1 MAERVLEKLD
11 ILDEQ
16 AKTLLATRAK
26 KNCLQSQV
34 KRKISVIPLTF
45 DFQLE
50 LEKDIATSIS
60 KTNSKITKDRSY
72 GTKKPKRY
80 VSFKN
85 MPEPKKSDFQ
95 NSNLRSSFLPTNIKT
110 QEIKSIEPAEEY
122 LKSRSNRSFHYL
134 KDIPETEYA
143 KPFQELYSQHRHQC
157 RRTLCSTVF
166 SSVPS
171 NQSNAYKKEEDS
183 NYRIKSSSDF
193 NDFSTKENEA
203 IRNDQLNEYS
213 VRHKSML
220 PLCFE
225 DELIKPDAKIIDV
238 SLVKTVTSHTGKN
251 DTNPIIFHEAGYIQM
266 LLLTKNRLPP
276 HSMEN
281 GNGSPYERSNVVLER
296 NCEMLKSVARDQSIT
311 PSKTQRTLP
320 TTQKKDIP
328 AISLEVSHRV
338 VDDKLRKKTRKQ
350 TFENIPWDKLYNFSQ
365 TFSSLTK
372 KFVGF
377 LDKTV
382 IQEMSAKTGKFEKM
396 FSTVKPMSE
405 FSASPVKYYS
415 KPSRNI
421 LKVHKI
427 NNVTPLDDLLN
438 LSGKK

>member
-1 MAERVLEKLD
+1 
-11 ILDEQ
+11 
-16 AKTLLATRAK
+16 
-26 KNCLQSQV
+26 
-34 KRKISVIPLTF
+34 
-45 DFQLE
+45 
-50 LEKDIATSIS
+50 
-60 KTNSKITKDRSY
+60 
-72 GTKKPKRY
+72 
-80 VSFKN
+80 
-85 MPEPKKSDFQ
+85 
-95 NSNLRSSFLPTNIKT
+95 
-110 QEIKSIEPAEEY
+110 
-122 LKSRSNRSFHYL
+122 
-134 KDIPETEYA
+134 
-143 KPFQELYSQHRHQC
+143 
-157 RRTLCSTVF
+157 
-166 SSVPS
+166 
-171 NQSNAYKKEEDS
+171 
-183 NYRIKSSSDF
+183 
-193 NDFSTKENEA
+193 
-203 IRNDQLNEYS
+203 
-213 VRHKSML
+213 
-220 PLCFE
+220 
-225 DELIKPDAKIIDV
+225 
-238 SLVKTVTSHTGKN
+238 
-251 DTNPIIFHEAGYIQM
+251 M

-296 NCEMLKSVARDQSIT
+296 NCEMLKSIARDQSIT

-338 VDDKLRKKTRKQ
+338 VGDKLRKKTRKQ

>member
-26 KNCLQSQV
+26 KDCLQSQV

-95 NSNLRSSFLPTNIKT
+95 NSNLRPSFLPTNIKI

-122 LKSRSNRSFHYL
+122 LKSRSIRSFHYL

-143 KPFQELYSQHRHQC
+143 KPFQELYSQHRHLR

-183 NYRIKSSSDF
+183 NY
-193 NDFSTKENEA
+193 STKENES

-213 VRHKSML
+213 VRHKSLL

-238 SLVKTVTSHTGKN
+238 SLVKTVTSHT
-251 DTNPIIFHEAGYIQM
+251 I
-266 LLLTKNRLPP
+266 
-276 HSMEN
+276 
-281 GNGSPYERSNVVLER
+281 
-296 NCEMLKSVARDQSIT
+296 
-311 PSKTQRTLP
+311 
-320 TTQKKDIP
+320 
-328 AISLEVSHRV
+328 
-338 VDDKLRKKTRKQ
+338 
-350 TFENIPWDKLYNFSQ
+350 
-365 TFSSLTK
+365 
-372 KFVGF
+372 
-377 LDKTV
+377 
-382 IQEMSAKTGKFEKM
+382 
-396 FSTVKPMSE
+396 
-405 FSASPVKYYS
+405 
-415 KPSRNI
+415 
-421 LKVHKI
+421 
-427 NNVTPLDDLLN
+427 
-438 LSGKK
+438 

>member
-1 MAERVLEKLD
+1 MDYSLPGSSVHGIFQARVLE
-11 ILDEQ
+11 
-16 AKTLLATRAK
+16 RV

-50 LEKDIATSIS
+50 LEKDIATSMS
-60 KTNSKITKDRSY
+60 KTNSKITTDRSY
-72 GTKKPKRY
+72 GTKKPKRS

-95 NSNLRSSFLPTNIKT
+95 NSNLRPPFLPTNIKT
-110 QEIKSIEPAEEY
+110 QEIKSIEPVEEY
-122 LKSRSNRSFHYL
+122 LKSRSIKSFHYL

-143 KPFQELYSQHRHQC
+143 KPFQELYSQHRPQC
-157 RRTLCSTVF
+157 RRTSGSTVF

-171 NQSNAYKKEEDS
+171 NQSNAYKKEDS
-183 NYRIKSSSDF
+183 IYRIKSSSDC
-193 NDFSTKENEA
+193 NDFGTKENES
-203 IRNDQLNEYS
+203 IRNDQQNEYS
-213 VRHKSML
+213 ARQKSLL

-238 SLVKTVTSHTGKN
+238 SLVKTVTSHPGKN
-251 DTNPIIFHEAGYIQM
+251 DTNPIIFHEAEYVQM

-281 GNGSPYERSNVVLER
+281 GNGYPYERSNVVLER
-296 NCEMLKSVARDQSIT
+296 NCEMLKSVSRDQYVT
-311 PSKTQRTLP
+311 PSKTERTLP
-320 TTQKKDIP
+320 TIQKKDIP
-328 AISLEVSHRV
+328 VLSFEVNHSI
-338 VDDKLRKKTRKQ
+338 VDDKLRKKTRMQ
-350 TFENIPWDKLYNFSQ
+350 TFENISWDKLYNLSQ
-365 TFSSLTK
+365 TFSSLKK

-396 FSTVKPMSE
+396 FSTVKPVSK

-415 KPSRNI
+415 KPSRSI

-438 LSGKK
+438 LSSEK